1 MKPAMTAALLALFAA
16 PAFGARFS
24 VPRLPA
30 PSSFD
35 AEVSTNIALNVN
47 AARLERLSCTI
58 AFESCATNE
67 VLVAVG
73 HDLDGDGDLSFGE
86 AALVFGCDCGS
97 WYRADLR
104 TGETSAPATN
114 ALVVGKREFDPSWNL
129 AKVVRRGTGD
139 PGETVFIDEE
149 HVRFSISVR

>member
-1 MKPAMTAALLALFAA
+1 MKPALTAALFALFAA
-16 PAFGARFS
+16 PAFGARVS
-24 VPRLPA
+24 LPRLPA

-47 AARLERLSCTI
+47 ASRLERLSCSI
-58 AFESCATNE
+58 ALEACATNE
-67 VLVAVG
+67 VLFAIG
-73 HDLDGDGDLSFGE
+73 HDLDSDGNLTFGE

-104 TGETSAPATN
+104 TGETFAPATN
-114 ALVVGKREFDPSWNL
+114 ALVIGKREFDPSWNL

-149 HVRFSISVR
+149 HVRFSIRVR

>member
-1 MKPAMTAALLALFAA
+1 MKPALTAALLALFAA

-35 AEVSTNIALNVN
+35 AEVSTNIVLNVN
-47 AARLERLSCTI
+47 AARLEMLSFSI
-58 AFESCATNE
+58 DPGSCATNE

-73 HDLDGDGDLSFGE
+73 HDLDGDGGLSFGE
-86 AALVFGCDCGS
+86 AALVFGRDCGS

-104 TGETSAPATN
+104 TGETAAPGTN
-114 ALVVGKREFDPSWNL
+114 ALVVGKRAFDPSWNL

-139 PGETVFIDEE
+139 PGETVFVDEE
-149 HVRFSISVR
+149 HVRFSIRVR

>member
-1 MKPAMTAALLALFAA
+1 MRPALTAALLALFAA
-16 PAFGARFS
+16 PAIGARVS

-35 AEVSTNIALNVN
+35 AEVSTNIVLNVN
-47 AARLERLSCTI
+47 AARLQSLSCSI
-58 AFESCATNE
+58 ALESCATNE
-67 VLVAVG
+67 VLVALG
-73 HDLDGDGDLSFGE
+73 SDLDGDGDLSFGE

-114 ALVVGKREFDPSWNL
+114 ALVVGKREFDPSWNI

-149 HVRFSISVR
+149 HVRFSIRVR

>member
-1 MKPAMTAALLALFAA
+1 MKSALTAALLALFAA
-16 PAFGARFS
+16 PAIGARVS

-30 PSSFD
+30 PSPLD
-35 AEVSTNIALNVN
+35 AEVSTNIPLKVN
-47 AARLERLSCTI
+47 AARIERLSFSI
-58 AFESCATNE
+58 APGSCATNE

-73 HDLDGDGDLSFGE
+73 HDLDGDGGLSFGE

-104 TGETSAPATN
+104 TGDTSAPATN
-114 ALVVGKREFDPSWNL
+114 ALVVGKREFDPSWNI

-149 HVRFSISVR
+149 HVRFSIRVR

>member
-1 MKPAMTAALLALFAA
+1 MRPALTAALLALFAA
-16 PAFGARFS
+16 PAIGARVS

-35 AEVSTNIALNVN
+35 AEVSTNIPLRVN
-47 AARLERLSCTI
+47 AARLERLSFSI
-58 AFESCATNE
+58 DPGSCATNE

-73 HDLDGDGDLSFGE
+73 SDLDGDGDLSSGE

-104 TGETSAPATN
+104 TGETAAPGTN
-114 ALVVGKREFDPSWNL
+114 ALVVGKRAFDQSWDL

-139 PGETVFIDEE
+139 PGETVFVDEE
-149 HVRFSISVR
+149 HVRFSIRVR

>member
-1 MKPAMTAALLALFAA
+1 MTAALLALFAA
-16 PAFGARFS
+16 PALGARVP

-47 AARLERLSCTI
+47 AARLERLSCSI
-58 AFESCATNE
+58 AIESCATNE
-67 VLVAVG
+67 VLFAIG
-73 HDLDGDGDLSFGE
+73 ADADADGDLSFGE
-86 AALVFGCDCGS
+86 AALVFGCDCGT

-104 TGETSAPATN
+104 TGETSTPAAN
-114 ALVVGKREFDPSWNL
+114 AFVIGKREFDPSWNL

-149 HVRFSISVR
+149 HLRFSIRVR